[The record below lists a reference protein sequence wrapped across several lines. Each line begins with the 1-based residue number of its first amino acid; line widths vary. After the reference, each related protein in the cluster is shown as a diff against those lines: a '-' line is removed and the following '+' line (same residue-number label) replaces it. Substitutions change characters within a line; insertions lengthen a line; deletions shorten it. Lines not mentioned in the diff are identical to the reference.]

1 MQRHINKKRT
11 VDAVTVALMSAVIA
25 LCSWI
30 TFPIGAV
37 PVTLQ
42 TFAVAACV
50 SLLGMKKGTIAVI
63 VYILLGIVGLP
74 VFSFFTGGI
83 GALTG
88 ATGGYIS
95 GFVFMAIVG
104 GFFCDKFRNSI
115 AVNIA
120 GMLAGLV
127 LCYITGTLW
136 YVFVW
141 LKSPDSVSVAAVF
154 ASCVLPYIIPDI
166 IKISL
171 ACWVAKA
178 VRARIGVLK

>member
-1 MQRHINKKRT
+1 MQRHINKQRT

-30 TFPIGAV
+30 TFPIGSV
-37 PVTLQ
+37 PITLQ

-50 SLLGMKKGTIAVI
+50 ALLGMKKGTLSVI
-63 VYILLGIVGLP
+63 VYILLGLP
-74 VFSFFTGGI
+74 VFSLFTGGL
-83 GALTG
+83 GAITG
-88 ATGGYIS
+88 ATGGYIF
-95 GFVFMAIVG
+95 GFIFMALAG
-104 GFFCDKFRNSI
+104 GFFCDKFPDKL
-115 AVNIA
+115 VVKIA
-120 GMLAGLV
+120 GMLSGLV

-141 LKSPDSVSVAAVF
+141 LENSDSTSVAAIV
-154 ASCVLPYIIPDI
+154 ATCVLPYIVPDVV
-166 IKISL
+166 KISL